1 MAAIKFSLILFGL
14 RVLLSWQSLIYKKFR
29 VHLSEKNFTA
39 QIQTKDQSIGRWI
52 TFNNGSIAS
61 SSGFHQNP
69 EVVLSFKNENV
80 AVELLMPLV
89 MAFLLKK
96 SINQLDQINALKD
109 FNLTLDGPDELTLW
123 FTQTLMKTQTN
134 GLQFGI
140 DVGDGVVRYTNM
152 TNGGP
157 VFLYV
162 KNDKIIRITPIEFDH
177 NDPETWSISAR
188 GKKFTP
194 PRKTTL
200 TPHGMNWKSMVYSPD
215 RLLYPMKRIDFD
227 PDGKRNQKN
236 RGISGYER
244 ISWDEALNIVTGE
257 IKRVKK
263 EHGPGAIV
271 NSHGSH
277 HTWGN
282 VGYYLSANFKFINAV
297 GMTRV
302 HHNPDSWEGWYWGAA
317 HHWGGSL
324 RVGQSETYGTVEDLL
339 KEAEMVVFWASNPEG
354 TSGAYGSFEGTIR
367 RKWLK
372 ELDIDIVH
380 VDPFY
385 NDSCQFL
392 GGKWL
397 PTKPTSSPALAMA
410 IAYVWIKENLYDKE
424 FVKNRTTGF
433 EVWKEYILGKED
445 KIEKTPEWASKETGL
460 AAKDIRALARKW
472 GNKKV
477 YLAAGGWGNGHG
489 GACRN
494 QTGIQWA
501 RSLVCLIAMQ
511 GIGKPGVNMGNL
523 QWGTP
528 VDNNFYFPGYAEGGI
543 SGDLHH
549 TAMSVELYQRM
560 PQLQSLNTV
569 EQSIPRL
576 WLPEAIIEGKAE
588 GYVWDGKSLE
598 AQFNKVSYPKPG
610 YSPAKMLYKYGGS
623 MFGTMPDSNRHIKMY
638 QSENLEF
645 VVNQSI
651 WMEGETK
658 FADLILPACTNFERD
673 DISEWAA
680 LGGYAHHGQTQLNN
694 RVAVFQHKA
703 IEPLGESKSDYKI
716 FSMICERLGLSAY
729 FTEGISEIDWARRI
743 FDSSDLPKI
752 ISWENFVR
760 KGYAVIP
767 PNKSELRDPLSW
779 NWYYE
784 DRKKDVPE
792 PMPLPSDY
800 KDEYLKGIQTQSGK
814 IEFEA
819 SSLKRFDQNDPER
832 PPIVKYKPAF
842 QLNKN
847 SKYPIMML
855 TPHPRYSFH
864 TQGDAKDSFINDIS
878 DHRVK
883 VDGYDYWVIRINTED
898 AKNRNIKMN
907 DLVKVYNDQGAVIC
921 AAQVTDRIMVSSA
934 HGYESCAKYDP
945 LGKPGNSV
953 DRGGMLNLL
962 TPKKTQIKK
971 AHSMGNSTALVQIE
985 LWDKKEL
992 KSKKSSK
999 EKIFEAAE

>member
-1 MAAIKFSLILFGL
+1 MATIKFSLILFGL

-29 VHLSEKNFTA
+29 DHLSEKNFTA

-52 TFNNGSIAS
+52 TFSNGSIIS
-61 SSGFHQNP
+61 SSGFHQKP

-134 GLQFGI
+134 GLQFGV

-162 KNDKIIRITPIEFDH
+162 KKDKIIRITPIEFDH

-244 ISWDEALNIVTGE
+244 ISWDEALNIVSGE

-433 EVWKEYILGKED
+433 EIWKEYILGKED

-588 GYVWDGKSLE
+588 GYVWDGKSIE

-752 ISWENFVR
+752 ISWENFVK

-800 KDEYLKGIQTQSGK
+800 KDGYLKGIQTQSGK

-842 QLNKN
+842 QVNKN

-898 AKNRNIKMN
+898 AKKRNIKMN
-907 DLVKVYNDQGAVIC
+907 DLVKVFNDQGAVIC
-921 AAQVTDRIMVSSA
+921 AAQVTDRIMESSA

-945 LGKPGNSV
+945 LGNPGNSI

-971 AHSMGNSTALVQIE
+971 AHSMGNSTALVQIK

-992 KSKKSSK
+992 KPKKPSN

>member
-61 SSGFHQNP
+61 SSGFHQKP

-89 MAFLLKK
+89 LAFLLKK

-588 GYVWDGKSLE
+588 GYVWDGKSIE

-752 ISWENFVR
+752 ISWESFVK

-784 DRKKDVPE
+784 NRKKDVPE

-819 SSLKRFDQNDPER
+819 SSLKRFDGNDPER

-883 VDGYDYWVIRINTED
+883 VDGYDYWVIRINKED

>member
-1 MAAIKFSLILFGL
+1 MASFKFSLILLGL
-14 RVLLSWQSLIYKKFR
+14 RLLLWWQSITYKEFKK
-29 VHLSEKNFTA
+29 HLSQKNFTA
-39 QIQTKDQSIGRWI
+39 QIQIKDKTIGRWF
-52 TFNNGSIAS
+52 TFKNGKILS
-61 SSGFHQNP
+61 SSGIKNKP
-69 EVVLSFKNENV
+69 EVTLTFKDSKV
-80 AVELLMPLV
+80 AVGLLMPLV

-134 GLQFGI
+134 GLKFGV
-140 DVGDGVVRYTNM
+140 DVGDGVKRYTNM

-157 VFLYV
+157 VFIYV
-162 KNDKIIRITPIEFDH
+162 KNDKIIRITPIEFDDK
-177 NDPETWSISAR
+177 DPETWTISAR
-188 GKKFTP
+188 GKTFKP

-200 TPHGMNWKSMVYSPD
+200 APHGMNWKSMVYSPD
-215 RLLYPMKRIDFD
+215 RLLYPMKRVDFNVN
-227 PDGKRNQKN
+227 GKRNQKN

-244 ISWDEALNIVTGE
+244 ISWDEALDIVTNE

-263 EHGPGAIV
+263 DHGPGAIV

-410 IAYVWIKENLYDKE
+410 IAYVWIKEDLYDKE
-424 FVKNRTTGF
+424 FVKNRTVGF
-433 EVWKEYILGKED
+433 DKWKDYILGKED
-445 KIEKTPEWASKETGL
+445 KIEKTPEWAAEETGL

-472 GNKKV
+472 GNRKV

-576 WLPEAIIEGKAE
+576 WLPEAIMNGKAE
-588 GYVWDGKSLE
+588 GYVWDGKSIE

-610 YSPAKMLYKYGGS
+610 YSPVKMLYKYGGS

-645 VVNQSI
+645 VVNQAI

-658 FADLILPACTNFERD
+658 YADLILPACTNFERE

-752 ISWENFVR
+752 ISWEEFVR

-767 PNKSELRDPLSW
+767 PNKKEHRDPLSW

-784 DRKKDVPE
+784 NRKKDVPE

-819 SSLKRFDQNDPER
+819 SSLKRFDANDPER
-832 PPIVKYKPAF
+832 PPIVKYNPAF
-842 QLNKN
+842 KINNK

-864 TQGDAKDSFINDIS
+864 TQGDAKDTFINDIS
-878 DHRVK
+878 DHRVN
-883 VDGYDYWVIRINTED
+883 VDGYDYWVIRINSKD
-898 AKNRNIKMN
+898 ALKRKIKNN
-907 DLVKVYNDQGAVIC
+907 DLVKVFNDQGAVIC
-921 AAQVTDRIMVSSA
+921 AAQVTDRIMESSA

-945 LGKPGNSV
+945 LGKPGESP

-992 KSKKSSK
+992 KKPYK
-999 EKIFEAAE
+999 EKILKAAE

>member
-1 MAAIKFSLILFGL
+1 MASLKFSLILFGL
-14 RVLLSWQSLIYKKFR
+14 RMLLWWQSKIYKDFKD
-29 VHLSEKNFTA
+29 HLSQKQFTA
-39 QIQTKDQSIGRWI
+39 QIQIKDKSKGRWF
-52 TFNNGSIAS
+52 TFKNGNIAS
-61 SSGFHQNP
+61 STGIHAKP
-69 EVVLSFKNENV
+69 EVKLTFKNSKV

-123 FTQTLMKTQTN
+123 FTQTLMKTQTV
-134 GLQFGI
+134 GLKLGVE
-140 DVGDGVVRYTNM
+140 VGDGVKRYTNM

-157 VFLYV
+157 VFIYV
-162 KNDKIIRITPIEFDH
+162 KNDKIIRITPIEFDDT
-177 NDPETWSISAR
+177 DPDTWSINAR
-188 GKKFTP
+188 GKTFKP
-194 PRKTTL
+194 PRRTSL
-200 TPHGMNWKSMVYSPD
+200 APHGMNWKSMVYSPD
-215 RLLYPMKRIDFD
+215 RILYPMKRVDFN
-227 PDGKRNQKN
+227 PNGKRNHKN

-244 ISWDEALNIVTGE
+244 ISWDEALDIVSNE

-297 GMTRV
+297 GMSRV

-433 EVWKEYILGKED
+433 DKWKDYILGKED
-445 KIEKTPEWASKETGL
+445 KVEKTPEWAAKETGL

-576 WLPEAIIEGKAE
+576 WLPEAIMNGKAE
-588 GYVWDGKSLE
+588 GYVWDGKSIE

-610 YSPAKMLYKYGGS
+610 YSPVKMLYKYGGS

-658 FADLILPACTNFERD
+658 HSDLILPACTNFERE

-752 ISWENFVR
+752 ITWEEFVK

-767 PNKSELRDPLSW
+767 PNKKELRDPLSW

-784 DRKKDVPE
+784 NRKKDVPE

-819 SSLKRFDQNDPER
+819 SSLKRFDAKDPER
-832 PPIVKYKPAF
+832 PPIVKYNPAF
-842 QLNKN
+842 KVN
-847 SKYPIMML
+847 SKSKFPIMML

-864 TQGDAKDSFINDIS
+864 TQGDAKDTFINDIS
-878 DHRVK
+878 DHRVT
-883 VDGYDYWVIRINTED
+883 VDGYDYWVIRINSRD
-898 AKNRNIKMN
+898 ALSRNIKSN
-907 DLVKVYNDQGAVIC
+907 DLVKVFNDQGAVIC
-921 AAQVTDRIMVSSA
+921 AAQVTDRIMQGSA

-945 LGKPGNSV
+945 LGKPGESV

-962 TPKKTQIKK
+962 TPKKSQIKK

-985 LWDKKEL
+985 IWNKKEL
-992 KSKKSSK
+992 KLYNKSNKKLLN
-999 EKIFEAAE
+999 AAE